1 MPNAVHVTF
10 ELEQQGGVD
19 SLKTL
24 EILQK
29 KDKILTDLIIM
40 VDDMYFQK
48 AAQYQ
53 ARRIRRS
60 R

>member
-1 MPNAVHVTF
+1 MSNAFHITF

-29 KDKILTDLIIM
+29 KDKISTDLIIM

-48 AAQYQ
+48 AA
-53 ARRIRRS
+53 
-60 R
+60 